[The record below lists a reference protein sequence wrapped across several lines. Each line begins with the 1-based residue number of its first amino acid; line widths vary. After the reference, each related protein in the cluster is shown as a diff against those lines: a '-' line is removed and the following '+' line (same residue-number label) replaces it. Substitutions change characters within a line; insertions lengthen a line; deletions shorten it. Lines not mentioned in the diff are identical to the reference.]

1 MSTIIGDIFKM
12 ILIIMTNMKHRDTD
26 LPKAIMDFVKVNHK
40 LDHV

>member
-1 MSTIIGDIFKM
+1 M
-12 ILIIMTNMKHRDTD
+12 ILIIMTDMKHRDID